1 MKDFKFLLEDVG
13 STDYEKERKSRNIFI
28 INQEKQ
34 KVFLFFLINETK
46 NRKIFNY
53 VRLHWSLTRPQK
65 DLRQV

>member
-53 VRLHWSLTRPQK
+53 VRLL
-65 DLRQV
+65 